1 MSGHED
7 ILEAQSDKG
16 EEQKIPMTQFLES
29 GVD

>member
-7 ILEAQSDKG
+7 ILEAQSDKD
-16 EEQKIPMTQFLES
+16 EEQKIPMTQFLQT